1 MVFFHHVNLFAAEG
15 WQRPFYLFTRELYT
29 GVSLFFVL
37 SGFLIYIRYKESF
50 QQNKKW
56 LGDYIQNRFARIYP
70 LYFLLTIV
78 TFFVLFRN
86 DSFSFGQQGIFVL
99 FTNLTLIKGFFSEL
113 KFTGIAQGWSLTIEE
128 CFYVLMPFFFWWSR
142 RFIIYLLPFIFLGTG
157 FLLVG
162 IFGNSNVYG
171 FFSDNKF
178 MLLYTF
184 FGRCFEFF
192 VGILLARN
200 LFDLQKKST
209 GSTVT
214 YVSVFMLIALL
225 TSLSFVATD
234 KEIGVEHPA
243 GFFIHH
249 FILPLSIAGLM
260 FGLITEKTFLQKILA
275 SKLFDI
281 LGKSSYAFYL
291 VHAGVFYLFIY
302 YKITDNGILIFVL
315 INLLSVFL
323 YYFIEKPLNKKLR
336 ASDSATNKKATP

>member
-1 MVFFHHVNLFAAEG
+1 MVFFHHVNIFATQG

-37 SGFLIYIRYKESF
+37 SGFLIYIRYNENF
-50 QQNKKW
+50 QNNRKW
-56 LGDYIQNRFARIYP
+56 FGDYIQNRFARIYP
-70 LYFLLTIV
+70 LYFLLTGV
-78 TFFVLFRN
+78 TFVVFFRN
-86 DSFSFGQQGIFVL
+86 GSFSFDRQGIFVL

-113 KFTGIAQGWSLTIEE
+113 KFSGIAQGWSLTIEE

-142 RFIIYLLPFIFLGTG
+142 RFIIYLFPMIFLVTG

-162 IFGNSNVYG
+162 IFGDNNFCG

-192 VGILLARN
+192 IGIWLARN
-200 LFDLQKKST
+200 LYDLQKKPT
-209 GSTVT
+209 GGTVT
-214 YVSVFMLIALL
+214 YASVFMLLVLL
-225 TSLSFVATD
+225 ASLSFVATD
-234 KEIGVEHPA
+234 EEIGVEHPA
-243 GFFIHH
+243 GLFIHH
-249 FILPLSIAGLM
+249 FILPFSVAGLM
-260 FGLITEKTFLQKILA
+260 FGLITEKTLLQKLLS

-302 YKITDNGILIFVL
+302 YKITNNGILIFL
-315 INLLSVFL
+315 FINLLSIFL
-323 YYFIEKPLNKKLR
+323 YYLIEKPLNKKLR
-336 ASDSATNKKATP
+336 ATASQQK